1 MESRH
6 AKRSPSGGE
15 RPVPQGLRPPCTG
28 LPLSL
33 PPPPRRHG
41 IIRGPAPHPHT
52 PPGPPPP
59 LGLPHRTVHSAII
72 ILQSPLWFCWN
83 TPATLSH
90 ANITCGRIAAQD
102 TYHHVFIKKSEQLYR
117 GGQRGLVATLLG
129 VSRKPAACA
138 RACGDL
144 DRISRCTE
152 CVDPPELST
161 LSCCTYTA
169 PYF

>member
-6 AKRSPSGGE
+6 EKRSL
-15 RPVPQGLRPPCTG
+15 RRRVPVPQGLRPPCTG
-28 LPLSL
+28 LPPS
-33 PPPPRRHG
+33 PPSPWHNP
-41 IIRGPAPHPHT
+41 GPAPH

-117 GGQRGLVATLLG
+117 GGQRGLVVTLLG
-129 VSRKPAACA
+129 VSRKPRGVC
-138 RACGDL
+138 ACGDL
-144 DRISRCTE
+144 DSISRCTE